1 MSKQTRWPN
10 LRADDNYG
18 YGRYFCAVES
28 ETYDPEDIDYINVA
42 RSILLVDCGYNDPE
56 LVEALDNLEAIL
68 SDDDLECLA
77 DEYLHAESSV
87 IEAYLKING
96 SASAN

>member
-1 MSKQTRWPN
+1 MRNQTRWPT
-10 LRADDNYG
+10 LRADDNFG
-18 YGRYFCAVES
+18 YGLYFCAVEA

-42 RSILLVDCGYNDPE
+42 RAILLVDCGYKNPE
-56 LVEALDNLEAIL
+56 LVKALDNLEAIL
-68 SDDDLECLA
+68 SDDDLECLT
-77 DEYLHAESSV
+77 DQYLHAESSV